1 MAFESVDEQL
11 ANESIIC
18 IPCTQ
23 QKQALNQMFRCER
36 VRHLKLGFS
45 PHVFQVMLGLFAL
58 KGLGLVD
65 YLESTNPGT
74 LEKVSLKERKKENPT
89 IIKPSFL

>member
-1 MAFESVDEQL
+1 MAFESIDEQL

-18 IPCTQ
+18 FPCTQ
-23 QKQALNQMFRCER
+23 QKQALNQTFRCES
-36 VRHLKLGFS
+36 VCHLKLGFS

-74 LEKVSLKERKKENPT
+74 LEKVSLKKERKKENP
-89 IIKPSFL
+89 INIKPFL